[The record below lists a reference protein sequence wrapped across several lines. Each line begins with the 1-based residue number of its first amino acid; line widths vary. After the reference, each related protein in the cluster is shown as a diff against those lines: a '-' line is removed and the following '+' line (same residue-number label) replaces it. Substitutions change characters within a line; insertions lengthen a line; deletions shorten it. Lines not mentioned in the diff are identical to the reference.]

1 MLETS
6 LLLENRF
13 DKTSQISM
21 KDAEQLIDLDVF
33 HCVENDFLD
42 ESWVAYKLI
51 CILTNYFKFLLIA
64 SK

>member
-13 DKTSQISM
+13 DKTSELSM

-33 HCVENDFLD
+33 HCLENEFLD
-42 ESWVAYKLI
+42 ESRIANKLV
-51 CILTNYFKFLLIA
+51 CILTNYFRFLLIA

>member
-1 MLETS
+1 MLETP

-13 DKTSQISM
+13 DKTSQLSM

-33 HCVENDFLD
+33 HCLENVFLD
-42 ESWVAYKLI
+42 ESWVAYKLVSV
-51 CILTNYFKFLLIA
+51 LTNYFRFLLIA

>member
-13 DKTSQISM
+13 DKSSQLSK

-33 HCVENDFLD
+33 HCLD
-42 ESWVAYKLI
+42 EKTTS
-51 CILTNYFKFLLIA
+51 
-64 SK
+64 

>member
-1 MLETS
+1 MLESS

-13 DKTSQISM
+13 DKTSQLIM

-33 HCVENDFLD
+33 HCLENDFLD
-42 ESWVAYKLI
+42 ESWVAYKLV
-51 CILTNYFKFLLIA
+51 CILTNYLRFLLIA